1 MRGSLG
7 DFVSH
12 GGLKNPVIFRSHGNR
27 ARSIE
32 EGEIKVDV
40 AFLGVPVSDPAG
52 NANGQDGDAVF
63 GSLGYAL
70 MDARYA
76 NKVVLLTDNIV
87 DYQIRLRQ
95 FSKIKWIMWLKLI
108 KSEIQTRLVLVP
120 LALPRILRNSRL
132 LNG

>member
-1 MRGSLG
+1 MGML
-7 DFVSH
+7 
-12 GGLKNPVIFRSHGNR
+12 
-27 ARSIE
+27 
-32 EGEIKVDV
+32 
-40 AFLGVPVSDPAG
+40 
-52 NANGQDGDAVF
+52 VF

-87 DYQIRLRQ
+87 DYPNTPASIQQ
-95 FSKIKWIMWLKLI
+95 DQVDYVVKID

-132 LNG
+132 LKWLTR